1 MRSYCEQLI
10 DVFIERFPE
19 DDYEEHKDMVMEPC
33 ENFTERYPLVMASTL
48 VDINKSPTQKVRL
61 LNPSSSPVSIN
72 QDSVIGFAE
81 RYDEIR
87 LLAESEDPSQTEN
100 NNAVRRIQFMSR
112 KVSEGPFPPA
122 NTM

>member
-1 MRSYCEQLI
+1 M
-10 DVFIERFPE
+10 
-19 DDYEEHKDMVMEPC
+19 
-33 ENFTERYPLVMASTL
+33 
-48 VDINKSPTQKVRL
+48 RL

-81 RYDEIR
+81 QYDEIK
-87 LLAESEDPSQTEN
+87 LLAESEDASQAEN

-112 KVSEGPFPPA
+112 KVSETSPLHTQQVELEKSPFPPA